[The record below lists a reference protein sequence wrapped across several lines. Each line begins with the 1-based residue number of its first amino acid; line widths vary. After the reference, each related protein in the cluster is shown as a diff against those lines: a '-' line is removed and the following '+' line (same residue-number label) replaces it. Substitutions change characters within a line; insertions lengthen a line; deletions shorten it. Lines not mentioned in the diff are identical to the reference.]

1 MNWLTLISLV
11 AVGYFAFKVGKNT
24 TTDKVI
30 SADNVL
36 RGTKNGWYTAELTAD
51 GKVTLRGYDSNG
63 IPTEVTYDIT
73 VSDYETLK
81 NNGIKVAE

>member
-1 MNWLTLISLV
+1 MSWLTFISLV
-11 AVGYFAFKVGKNT
+11 AVGYFAYKVGKNT

-36 RGTKNGWYTAELTAD
+36 RGVKNGWYKAELTTD
-51 GKVTLRGYDSNG
+51 GKVTLTGYDSNG

-73 VSDYETLK
+73 ASDYETLK
-81 NNGIKVAE
+81 NNGINVAE